1 MQFLYT
7 GFLAFETPFP
17 PEVVQWANDSAETR
31 LPCEISGVGRTLP
44 TVFFLK
50 NGDRIPTSSST
61 GDGVHIKEASLTSR
75 RRVLVVE
82 SRRGNEGVYQ
92 CVGQVGEDGSTAV
105 TTSTYIN
112 IQCKHESLHVA
123 MKLEWD

>member
-1 MQFLYT
+1 M
-7 GFLAFETPFP
+7 
-17 PEVVQWANDSAETR
+17 
-31 LPCEISGVGRTLP
+31 LP

-50 NGDRIPTSSST
+50 NGDRIPTVSST
-61 GDGVHIKEASLTSR
+61 GDGVRIEEASLTSR

-82 SRRGNEGVYQ
+82 NRRGNEGVYQ

-112 IQCKHESLHVA
+112 IRCKYESLHVA
-123 MKLEWD
+123 IKPEWD